1 MLPQASRVPDLAP
14 QAAAAGAHARTSSK
28 SSSTQRHR
36 ADLLRG
42 GFARKMV
49 DPCGREAL
57 GGRGG
62 EGNGK
67 GRRQHLGAWR
77 GSRRRRPWRE
87 GGGASAV
94 AVCEEEHG
102 RWMSRRSEQKIAW
115 ARQPLVCGVERA
127 AIGPG
132 WVPSP

>member
-42 GFARKMV
+42 GFARKMI
-49 DPCGREAL
+49 DPWGCEAL
-57 GGRGG
+57 RGRGG
-62 EGNGK
+62 EGNGR

-94 AVCEEEHG
+94 AVCEVEEHE

-127 AIGPG
+127 AMGQE
-132 WVPSP
+132 SA